1 MIRVKIQVMMMVRKG
16 RLKGGTRRRRN
27 VVVEVDL
34 KTVIVIRVM
43 KLSMG
48 RAIVIIAVMNDTDQG
63 VVAKVIPSPHRE
75 NKHMNKYIALVNN
88 QRFVCVFIESHA
100 LMCS

>member
-16 RLKGGTRRRRN
+16 RLRGGTKRRRN
-27 VVVEVDL
+27 IEVEVDL
-34 KTVIVIRVM
+34 KTVIEVIVIRVM
-43 KLSMG
+43 MKLSTG

-75 NKHMNKYIALVNN
+75 NKHIA
-88 QRFVCVFIESHA
+88 
-100 LMCS
+100 